1 MVDKQARLIASGY
14 PQESGRKSRYAF
26 TCGSCGASVATE
38 NEYDTGEEGAL
49 EGALKDQA
57 RYGLSSML
65 YRIPVIGYFLSS
77 MLSRKMSER
86 GSSGQARRMEEARAQ
101 AFNEIRGRF
110 SQCTQCGAY
119 ACPSCFSGGLCY
131 VCRQTRDAGRMA
143 ADAQGDAGAQGK
155 GEGTGDPKDPTKM
168 WD

>member
-1 MVDKQARLIASGY
+1 MDDKQAQLIASGY
-14 PQESGRKSRYAF
+14 PQGSGQKSRF
-26 TCGSCGASVATE
+26 VFSCMSCGASVATE
-38 NEYDTGEEGAL
+38 NEYATGEEGTL
-49 EGALKDQA
+49 QGALKDQA

-86 GSSGQARRMEEARAQ
+86 ESSGQAKRMEESRAQ

-110 SQCTQCGAY
+110 STCTQCGAY
-119 ACPSCFSGGLCY
+119 ACPSCFSEGLCS
-131 VCRQTRDAGRMA
+131 VCRQTRNAGRMA
-143 ADAQGDAGAQGK
+143 ADAQGEAGAQGQ